1 MTTLQKLGRLV
12 VSVEAE
18 TASFS
23 TKMRKT
29 SKQLYEARKRARETQ
44 RAFDKLQSAF
54 NKASIGIAGLSTA
67 YLALAR
73 NAINSIQKTY
83 ETARAYGI
91 AESSVLSLERSLV
104 SLGGKQENAEKVFKQ
119 LSTSLN
125 SLEQNSI
132 TTKSAFDKL
141 GLTYNQLSQLRI
153 DEAFNL
159 ITQRLAGV
167 SDATDRSRIAL
178 QIFSRTMQNVS
189 FADFHSD
196 FEKNLNYF
204 TSKADKLNYLG
215 KVAETVDL
223 VLLDLKTA
231 FSLVFAELAKNLPVG
246 FSQDNINRIELMEM
260 AIREVGKALLI
271 LMGIITANI
280 LFTAFTN
287 FIALIGV
294 ATVAVKALG
303 VALTFGWVGGLLG
316 KLNKIKK
323 GFGEV
328 TTGADKLQ
336 KRVEL
341 IQKGIKGTT
350 IGGGVAIGVGILGG
364 ASWDYV
370 DKKLDELQKKW
381 NAGEG
386 QLTTLWD
393 VINGDDADKKLT
405 KIKNK
410 GNSLFQVNEDGGVDS
425 NGESKIPPK
434 KPDESFARSVQGRFA
449 ELQKQQ
455 EIGYDGTDLQ
465 VKKMEEFR
473 ILQNYETQLQE
484 LREQGFEKERELNLQ
499 KKLESIKNM
508 EQETLEYNH
517 KKKMDDLKVQSET
530 NMRKALMGL
539 LSLASGKSKALFRI
553 NQAFGI
559 ADAIISANVASA
571 KALATIPPPANV
583 AMAKAIKIQALANVA
598 MIASQ
603 KYQGRQTGGMVNAG
617 QPYMV
622 GEAGREMFIP
632 SQRGHILSNSQT
644 ERRLGG
650 ATSINVNIESGA
662 SFDDGVLM
670 AIKDNLS
677 EIAIQIQNEQ
687 RRFV

>member
-29 SKQLYEARKRARETQ
+29 SKQLYEARRRARETQ

-73 NAINSIQKTY
+73 NSINSIQKTY

-141 GLTYNQLSQLRI
+141 GLTYAELSGLRI
-153 DEAFNL
+153 DQAFAL
-159 ITQRLAGV
+159 ITERLEGV

-178 QIFSRTMQNVS
+178 QIFSRTMANVS

-204 TSKADKLNYLG
+204 TNKADKLNYLG

-223 VLLDLKTA
+223 ALLDLKIA
-231 FSLVFAELAKNLPVG
+231 FSLVFAELAKNLPVA

-260 AIREVGKALLI
+260 AIREAGKALLI
-271 LMGIITANI
+271 LMGIITANV

-287 FIALIGV
+287 FIALIGI
-294 ATVAVKALG
+294 TTITVKALAQMIT
-303 VALTFGWVGGLLG
+303 ALFGGKLLG
-316 KLNKIKK
+316 NIRKMKK
-323 GFGEV
+323 GLDEAIK
-328 TTGADKLQ
+328 GADKLQ

-350 IGGGVAIGVGILGG
+350 IGGGVAIGVGVVGIEGFE
-364 ASWDYV
+364 YI
-370 DKKLDELQKKW
+370 DKKLSELKSKW
-381 NAGEG
+381 NSSEG
-386 QLTTLWD
+386 QLKTLREILEID
-393 VINGDDADKKLT
+393 ETDKKLT
-405 KIKNK
+405 EIKDKANDLTNIEDTSG
-410 GNSLFQVNEDGGVDS
+410 GNIKTLKQQ
-425 NGESKIPPK
+425 
-434 KPDESFARSVQGRFA
+434 PDEGFARSIEGRFA
-449 ELQKQQ
+449 ELQKQK

-465 VKKMEEFR
+465 AKRMEEFR
-473 ILQNYETQLQE
+473 IEQNYLTQLQE
-484 LREQGFEKERELNLQ
+484 LREQGFEKEKQMNL
-499 KKLESIKNM
+499 KRKLESIKLM

-530 NMRKALMGL
+530 KMRRALMGL
-539 LSLASGKSKALFRI
+539 LSMASHKSKTLFRL

-559 ADAIISANVASA
+559 ADAIISANIASA
-571 KALATIPPPANV
+571 RALAVIPPPSNIAF
-583 AMAKAIKIQALANVA
+583 AKAIKLQALANVA

-603 KYQGRQTGGMVNAG
+603 KYQGRQAGGMVNAG

-632 SQRGHILSNSQT
+632 SQRGSIISNSQT

-650 ATSINVNIESGA
+650 STNINVNIESGA
-662 SFDDGVLM
+662 TFDENVLM
-670 AIKDNLS
+670 TIKDNLS

>member
-18 TASFS
+18 TAKFS

-29 SKQLYEARKRARETQ
+29 SKELYEARKRARETQ

-73 NAINSIQKTY
+73 NSINAIQKTY

-141 GLTYNQLSQLRI
+141 GLTYAQLSGLRI
-153 DEAFNL
+153 DQAFSL
-159 ITQRLAGV
+159 ITQRLEGV
-167 SDATDRSRIAL
+167 SNSTDRSRIAL
-178 QIFSRTMQNVS
+178 QIFSRTMANVS
-189 FADFHSD
+189 FKDFHSD

-223 VLLDLKTA
+223 ALLDLKTA

-246 FSQDNINRIELMEM
+246 FSQSNINRIELMEI
-260 AIREVGKALLI
+260 AIREAGKALLI

-280 LFTAFTN
+280 IFTAFTN
-287 FIALIGV
+287 FIALVGV

-303 VALTFGWVGGLLG
+303 VALTFGWVGGLLS

-323 GFGEV
+323 GFNEA
-328 TTGADKLQ
+328 TKGADKLQ

-350 IGGGVAIGVGILGG
+350 VGGGVAIGVGFLGIEG
-364 ASWDYV
+364 FEYV
-370 DKKLDELQKKW
+370 DERLSELQNKW

-386 QLTTLWD
+386 QLTSLWD
-393 VINGDDADKKLT
+393 IINGDQAENKLT
-405 KIKNK
+405 EIKDKVNDLVDVGDGSGGTPNK
-410 GNSLFQVNEDGGVDS
+410 KP
-425 NGESKIPPK
+425 KIPEK
-434 KPDESFARSVQGRFA
+434 KPDESFARSIQSRFE
-449 ELQKQQ
+449 ELRKQQ

-465 VKKMEEFR
+465 TKLMEEFR
-473 ILQNYETQLQE
+473 IEQNYLTQLQE
-484 LREQGFEKERELNLQ
+484 LREQGFEKEKQMNLER
-499 KKLESIKNM
+499 KLESIKLM

-517 KKKMDDLKVQSET
+517 KKKMDDLKVQSEA
-530 NMRKALMGL
+530 NMRRALMGL
-539 LSLASGKSKALFRI
+539 LSMASHKSKTLFRL

-583 AMAKAIKIQALANVA
+583 AYAKAIKIQALANVA

-603 KYQGRQTGGMVNAG
+603 KYQGRQAGGMVNAG

-632 SQRGHILSNSQT
+632 SQRGSIISNSQT

-650 ATSINVNIESGA
+650 STSINVNIESGA
-662 SFDDGVLM
+662 TFDEGVLM